1 MNVIVERK
9 DKPILKVMILVIIS
23 VFLISFV
30 NFILKKYNKS
40 YPIITDIVY
49 IFMIVTL
56 CSSII
61 IRFFS
66 KYSYTLE
73 KDQLIFGRIIGSK
86 YYEILKLNLKNIEYI
101 KPYNVEEDKKTDLN
115 YEFVFDR
122 EHKEMYVGKFRERGK
137 EFTFLF
143 EPNDEMLNKIN
154 RSLKNN

>member
-9 DKPILKVMILVIIS
+9 DKPILKVIILVIIS

-49 IFMIVTL
+49 IFMAVTL

-61 IRFFS
+61 IKFFS

-73 KDQLIFGRIIGSK
+73 KGQLIFGRIIGSK
-86 YYEILKLNLKNIEYI
+86 YYEILKLDLKNIEYI
-101 KPYNVEEDKKTDLN
+101 KPYNVEKDKKTDLN
-115 YEFVFDR
+115 YKFVFDR
-122 EHKEMYVGKFRERGK
+122 KHEEMYIGKFREGGK

-143 EPNDEMLNKIN
+143 GPNDEMLNKIN